1 MQKVAQLYNFSHHCI
16 MKRTIITFGGYFEDF
31 ISKLSEEEI
40 RKIDYILV
48 LLSNNNR
55 IRWYYCGEEFFQ
67 KPNPQMLFLKYL
79 AFFLP

>member
-55 IRWYYCGEEFFQ
+55 IR
-67 KPNPQMLFLKYL
+67 
-79 AFFLP
+79 